1 MKLPP
6 YGRELAS
13 RLKFGNPPFHV
24 AVCVGLD
31 DWQRAREWN
40 ACPNDVHALVLPA
53 GTSSQLFRWP
63 VAGQLVVIDAAC
75 GPSDADLRDLAAVL
89 LADGADMVTVM
100 SRDGLNTFKQYVA
113 EGREVAA

>member
-13 RLKFGNPPFHV
+13 RLKFDNPPFHV

-31 DWQRAREWN
+31 DWQRALEWN

-53 GTSSQLFRWP
+53 G
-63 VAGQLVVIDAAC
+63 
-75 GPSDADLRDLAAVL
+75 ADSASV
-89 LADGADMVTVM
+89 
-100 SRDGLNTFKQYVA
+100 
-113 EGREVAA
+113 